1 MNARTL
7 IWPAI
12 AALIALAL
20 LLAES
25 ARSDGHV
32 ADEARSSVC
41 VRPGD
46 VPLNDTGDDTPGLKD
61 EYLVNTRGNDSPRV
75 GYEHAKRTTII
86 RQTYA
91 PSGSHDAHSH
101 DSIEQTYYVL
111 EGSGRVR
118 VGDETFDVEAGTVIH
133 LPPKIEH
140 QITNTGDVPLVNLLI
155 SVSLSA
161 NDLE

>member
-61 EYLVNTRGNDSPRV
+61 EVRRALQRNLDRLPLATQRRV
-75 GYEHAKRTTII
+75 LLDGAR
-86 RQTYA
+86 RQ
-91 PSGSHDAHSH
+91 
-101 DSIEQTYYVL
+101 
-111 EGSGRVR
+111 
-118 VGDETFDVEAGTVIH
+118 
-133 LPPKIEH
+133 
-140 QITNTGDVPLVNLLI
+140 
-155 SVSLSA
+155 
-161 NDLE
+161 